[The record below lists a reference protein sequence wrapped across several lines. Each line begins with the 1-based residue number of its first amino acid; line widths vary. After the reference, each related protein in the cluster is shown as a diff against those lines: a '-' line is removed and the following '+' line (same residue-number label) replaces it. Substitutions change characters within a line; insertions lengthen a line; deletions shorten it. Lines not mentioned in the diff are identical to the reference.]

1 MTKFIKRLIR
11 NESGATA
18 IEYGLILAL
27 IVLAMLSALQ
37 AFADGSI
44 TMWETVAQKTA
55 DAISG

>member
-1 MTKFIKRLIR
+1 MKNFIKRLT
-11 NESGATA
+11 SDQTGATA

-44 TMWETVAQKTA
+44 TMWETVAEKTA
-55 DAISG
+55 TAISG

>member
-1 MTKFIKRLIR
+1 MKNFIKRLT
-11 NESGATA
+11 SDQTGATA

-44 TMWETVAQKTA
+44 TIWESVADKTA
-55 DAISG
+55 AAISG

>member
-1 MTKFIKRLIR
+1 MKNFIKRLT
-11 NESGATA
+11 SDQTGATA

-44 TMWETVAQKTA
+44 TMWETISDKTA
-55 DAISG
+55 EAISG

>member
-1 MTKFIKRLIR
+1 MKNFIKRLT
-11 NESGATA
+11 SDQTGATA

-44 TMWETVAQKTA
+44 TMWESISDRTSA
-55 DAISG
+55 AISG